1 MSQDTNHSSS
11 ITFYGGTETVT
22 GSNFL
27 FETNGLKIL
36 VDCGLFQGCRI
47 CGDLNVEPFPYNPSS
62 IDILFVTHGHLDH
75 VGRIPKLVREGF
87 RGVIYSTP
95 PTRDLGELMLID
107 SMGIMEK
114 EAKREHTELLYN
126 TEDVEKAMRLWRT
139 AEYHEPLSLGAGVT
153 ARLKDSGHIL
163 GSSMVELEHDG
174 KKIVFTGDL
183 GNSPAPLLHDTE
195 IVNDAD
201 YLVIESVYGDRNHP
215 SREEQK
221 GLLKQIIEET
231 IMSGGA
237 LMIPAFSIERTQ
249 VLLAELNELIEHKK
263 IPPVPIFLDSPLA
276 IKATAIYEKYERY
289 FNKETMALIK
299 SGDNI
304 FNFHGLKSTLR
315 TEESKAINDVPN
327 PKVIIAGSGM
337 SAGGRIIHH
346 EKRYL
351 PDPKSTLLLVGYQA
365 PGTLGRELKDG
376 AKEVTI
382 LGERVP
388 VRARVTEIS
397 GYSGHKD
404 SDAILDFVSHDKG
417 QAKKIFVVMGEL
429 KSATF
434 LAQKIQD
441 NLSLEAVVPKK
452 GEKMEILF

>member
-1 MSQDTNHSSS
+1 MSSHQSS
-11 ITFYGGTETVT
+11 ITFYGGTESVT

-27 FETNGLKIL
+27 FETGGLKIL
-36 VDCGLFQGCRI
+36 IDCGLFQGCRI
-47 CGDLNVEPFPYNPSS
+47 CGDLNIESFPYDPSS
-62 IDILFVTHGHLDH
+62 IDALFITHGHLDH

-95 PTRDLGELMLID
+95 PTRDLGELVLID

-114 EAKREHTELLYN
+114 ESKREHTELLYN
-126 TEDVEKAMRLWRT
+126 KEDIAKARGLWR
-139 AEYHEPLSLGAGVT
+139 AVPYHEPISLAEGVT
-153 ARLKDSGHIL
+153 VRLKDSGHIL
-163 GSSMVELEHDG
+163 GSAMIELDRDG
-174 KKIVFTGDL
+174 KKIIFTGDL

-195 IVNDAD
+195 TVSDAD
-201 YLVIESVYGDRNHP
+201 YMIIESVYGDRNHP
-215 SREEQK
+215 SRAEQK

-231 IMSGGA
+231 ITSGGA

-249 VLLAELNELIEHKK
+249 VLLSELNELVEHKR

-276 IKATAIYEKYERY
+276 IKATAIYDKYEKY
-289 FNKETMALIK
+289 FNDKTKDIIK
-299 SGDNI
+299 SGDDI
-304 FNFHGLKSTLR
+304 FNFPGLKSTLR

-346 EKRYL
+346 ELRYL
-351 PDPKSTLLLVGYQA
+351 RDPKSTLLLIGYQA
-365 PGTLGRELKDG
+365 PGTLGRELRDG

-388 VRARVTEIS
+388 VRANILEIS

-404 SDAILDFVSHDKG
+404 SDALVEFISHDKDRA
-417 QAKKIFVVMGEL
+417 QKIFVVMGEL

-434 LAQKIQD
+434 LAQKIRD
-441 NLSLEAVVPKK
+441 TLSMEAIVPKK
-452 GEKMEILF
+452 GEKIEILF